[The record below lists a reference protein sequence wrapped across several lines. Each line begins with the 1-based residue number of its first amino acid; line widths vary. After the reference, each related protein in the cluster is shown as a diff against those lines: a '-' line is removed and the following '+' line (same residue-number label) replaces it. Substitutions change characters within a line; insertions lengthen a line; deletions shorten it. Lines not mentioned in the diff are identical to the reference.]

1 MAMFDQ
7 APEAGTDFAYP
18 GSGRTE
24 KVDWSCRSQHRRRKM
39 NAFAESF
46 RREVFGAITRKLTTI
61 VSNA

>member
-1 MAMFDQ
+1 MAMLDQ

-24 KVDWSCRSQHRRRKM
+24 KVGLVVSEQHRRRKM
-39 NAFAESF
+39 NAFTESL
-46 RREVFGAITRKLTTI
+46 RREVFGTITRKLTTI